1 MSSSPPDAFT
11 VRDAGVADLEAAAEL
26 VRAEEQVLRGES
38 TFGAG
43 DLSDFWFWAG
53 FDGGSWVLERDGE
66 MAAFAACIYR
76 EDRTECWA
84 TVHPDYVGLGL
95 GAFLLARAE
104 ERARELRKPVL
115 TAGRLAENER
125 AESLLEALRFREAR
139 HFFQMRIAFD
149 GPPEAPQWPD
159 GVEPA
164 TFRRED
170 ARDFH
175 RTLNEAFAEEWGFHS
190 LSFDEWSKRRLEAPD
205 NDTSLWFIARAGDD
219 VAGVVRCDAHR
230 DGGGWIG
237 ALGVAKPWRRRG
249 IGLALLRHAFAEFHR
264 RGEPHVG
271 LGVDAQNPTGATRL
285 YERAGMRV
293 LKEDVI
299 YEKKLA

>member
-1 MSSSPPDAFT
+1 MSSSPPDGFA
-11 VRDAGVADLEAAAEL
+11 VRDAAVSDLEAAAEL
-26 VRAEEQVLRGES
+26 VRAEEEGIRGES
-38 TFGAG
+38 SFGAG
-43 DLSDFWFWAG
+43 DLSDFWFWAS
-53 FDGGSWVLERDGE
+53 FDGGSWVLERRGE

-76 EDRTECWA
+76 EDRAECWA
-84 TVHPDYVGLGL
+84 TVHPGAVDRGLGT
-95 GAFLLARAE
+95 FLLRRAE
-104 ERARELRKPVL
+104 AHARELRKPVL
-115 TAGRLAENER
+115 TAGRLAENDR
-125 AESLLEALRFREAR
+125 ARRLLERLDFREAR
-139 HFFQMRIAFD
+139 RYFQMRID
-149 GPPEAPQWPD
+149 LNGPPERACWPD

-175 RTLNEAFAEEWGFHS
+175 RVLNEAFADEWGFHA
-190 LSFDEWSKRRLEAPD
+190 LPFEEWSTRRLEAPD
-205 NDTSLWFIARAGDD
+205 NDLSLWFIARAGDE

-230 DGGGWIG
+230 EGGGWIG
-237 ALGVAKPWRRRG
+237 ALGVAKSWRRRG
-249 IGLALLRHAFAEFHR
+249 IGLALLRHAFGEFHH

-299 YEKKLA
+299 HERQLA